1 MPDLNSLLLEEYER
15 KFELYRAFAT
25 KVETLLRDIVA
36 DKKLPVHSVSSR
48 VKTRHSLEQKLKR
61 PGSSY
66 RALSDVTDLVGMRI
80 ICYFADDVD
89 RIAALVEQQFQTD
102 TVNTVDKRKI
112 LDPDRFGYLSLHH
125 VVRFTPDR
133 SALIDYSRFLDLRAE
148 IQTRSILQHSWAEIE
163 HDLGYKGSV
172 EVPRHLR
179 RRFSRV
185 AGLLELADDEF
196 RQIRDDLKDY
206 QRSLPKTLHDEPSR
220 VLLDLA
226 SISAFIEKEPLV
238 RETDERI
245 SKATATPLD
254 EFIDAQSGLERL
266 ELVGVI
272 NLAELQRKL
281 STHQDLVVR
290 VADEI
295 VARQLQTGGE
305 GAFSRGI
312 SLFYLA
318 YVLLLESKSD
328 LEIKEFIQ
336 KTQIKYTVR
345 KLRALYEAAQG
356 GGSRR
361 VVLRS
366 GRSRR

>member
-25 KVETLLRDIVA
+25 KVETLLHDIVA

-196 RQIRDDLKDY
+196 RQIRDDLKE
-206 QRSLPKTLHDEPSR
+206 PTL
-220 VLLDLA
+220 A
-226 SISAFIEKEPLV
+226 
-238 RETDERI
+238 
-245 SKATATPLD
+245 
-254 EFIDAQSGLERL
+254 
-266 ELVGVI
+266 
-272 NLAELQRKL
+272 AE
-281 STHQDLVVR
+281 D
-290 VADEI
+290 
-295 VARQLQTGGE
+295 VARRAEPRTARSRFDQRVHRERTV
-305 GAFSRGI
+305 GARDRR
-312 SLFYLA
+312 A
-318 YVLLLESKSD
+318 DLESD
-328 LEIKEFIQ
+328 GH
-336 KTQIKYTVR
+336 
-345 KLRALYEAAQG
+345 AA
-356 GGSRR
+356 RR
-361 VVLRS
+361 VHRRAIGPGAPGARPAS
-366 GRSRR
+366 GRSRPCSTCRCRTAPRRRGSGRHPGSTGTPAGTGASRRPRRTVPARSTAPGRRTAA